1 VRPLSG
7 GGAALAPRLLSGRP
21 PACNHSRRFCH
32 GPGGSGSTLIAAEQT
47 GRRAFIMELD
57 PAYCD
62 VIVERWAKFTGRK
75 AERLHP
81 VERIVGETI

>member
-1 VRPLSG
+1 
-7 GGAALAPRLLSGRP
+7 
-21 PACNHSRRFCH
+21 
-32 GPGGSGSTLIAAEQT
+32 
-47 GRRAFIMELD
+47 MELD